1 MNPDDTIVAISSAAG
16 AAARGIVRVSG
27 PAAMDVASGVFDASS
42 ATAWPPDTAVMP
54 PQSAV
59 MSSSSADASC
69 DPAPRNAAQASA
81 SKCVEGFV
89 RVGRF
94 RLPGFALVFRAPRSY
109 TAQDVVELHFL
120 GAPVL
125 LGWVVEACI
134 AAGARRAEPGEF
146 TLRAVLAGRMD
157 LSQAHGVAGMIAARS
172 DMQLRAA
179 ERLLH
184 GELSRVAGAARERL
198 ADLLSLVEGA
208 LDFAEEPIEFITPG
222 QLRDGLMEMHKALA
236 ATTAAG
242 VRAERWDQ
250 LPRVVLAGRP
260 NAGKSSLLNRMTGL
274 DRAICAPVAG
284 TTRDVLSA
292 PLRLGETECLLI
304 DVAGVGDAVDTL
316 DAQAQRAARDALKS
330 ADLVVWLEDVTESD
344 PARRAESPVSDVPC
358 LLVGNKCDLPGAPRA
373 AKATG
378 YDLLVSATTGAGLDE
393 LKTALAARLQDRESA
408 VSDSAVALMS
418 EHRAAL
424 DSALEALDR
433 AIGLATASCETLADA
448 DLVAA
453 ELRSVA
459 EELGVLAGREDME
472 DLLGRIF
479 SRFCVGK

>member
-27 PAAMDVASGVFDASS
+27 PAAMAIASNVFEADDAAAAGSGG
-42 ATAWPPDTAVMP
+42 
-54 PQSAV
+54 
-59 MSSSSADASC
+59 AS
-69 DPAPRNAAQASA
+69 PSGASD
-81 SKCVEGFV
+81 CVEGFV

-109 TAQDVVELHFL
+109 TGQDVVELHFL

-222 QLRDGLMEMHKALA
+222 QLRDGLMEVRKALA

-242 VRAERWDQ
+242 VRAERWEQ
-250 LPRVVLAGRP
+250 LPRVVLAGHP
-260 NAGKSSLLNRMTGL
+260 NAGKSSLLNRLTGL

-292 PLRLGETECLLI
+292 PLQLGEMECLLI
-304 DVAGVGDAVDTL
+304 DVAGVVEAVDAL
-316 DAQAQRAARDALKS
+316 DAQAQRAARDALAS
-330 ADLVVWLEDVTESD
+330 ADLVVWVVDVAESD
-344 PARRAESPVSDVPC
+344 PTRRVEPPAFDVPI
-358 LLVGNKCDLPGAPRA
+358 LIVGNKCDLLGSGRA
-373 AKATG
+373 AG
-378 YDLLVSATTGAGLDE
+378 VSEYELLVSAATGAGVDA
-393 LKTALAARLQDRESA
+393 LKSALAARLRARESA
-408 VSDSAVALMS
+408 VSDAAIALMS

-424 DSALEALDR
+424 DAALESLDR
-433 AIGLATASCETLADA
+433 AIKLALSSGETLSDA

-453 ELRSVA
+453 ELRTAA
-459 EELGVLAGREDME
+459 EELGVLAGQEDTE
-472 DLLGRIF
+472 ELLGRIF

>member
-1 MNPDDTIVAISSAAG
+1 MNPDDTIVAVSSAAG
-16 AAARGIVRVSG
+16 SAARGIVRVSG
-27 PAAMDVASGVFDASS
+27 PSARSIASNMFEADDAAGS
-42 ATAWPPDTAVMP
+42 AG
-54 PQSAV
+54 
-59 MSSSSADASC
+59 
-69 DPAPRNAAQASA
+69 ASA
-81 SKCVEGFV
+81 SGASECAEGFV
-89 RVGRF
+89 RVGRY

-109 TAQDVVELHFL
+109 TGQDIVELHFL

-222 QLRDGLMEMHKALA
+222 QLRDGLMEMRKALA
-236 ATTAAG
+236 ATSAAG
-242 VRAERWDQ
+242 VRAERWEQ

-260 NAGKSSLLNRMTGL
+260 NAGKSSLLNRLTGL

-292 PLRLGETECLLI
+292 PLQLGEMECLLI
-304 DVAGVGDAVDTL
+304 DVAGVVEAVDAL
-316 DAQAQRAARDALKS
+316 DAQAQRAARDAIAS
-330 ADLVVWLEDVTESD
+330 ADLVVWVVDVAESD
-344 PARRAESPVSDVPC
+344 PARRVEPPVLDAPI
-358 LLVGNKCDLPGAPRA
+358 LLVGNKCDLLGAGRA
-373 AKATG
+373 ANSTG

-408 VSDSAVALMS
+408 VSDSAIALMS

-424 DSALEALDR
+424 DAALESLDR
-433 AIGLATASCETLADA
+433 AIKLTLSSNETLSDA

-453 ELRSVA
+453 ELRTAA
-459 EELGVLAGREDME
+459 EELGVLAGREDTE
-472 DLLGRIF
+472 ELLGRIF

>member
-1 MNPDDTIVAISSAAG
+1 MNPDDTIVAVSSAAG
-16 AAARGIVRVSG
+16 AAARGIVRLSG
-27 PAAMDVASGVFDASS
+27 PAALAIASNMFEADDAAAAGS
-42 ATAWPPDTAVMP
+42 AG
-54 PQSAV
+54 
-59 MSSSSADASC
+59 
-69 DPAPRNAAQASA
+69 ASA
-81 SKCVEGFV
+81 SGASECVEGFV

-109 TAQDVVELHFL
+109 TGQDIVELHFL

-222 QLRDGLMEMHKALA
+222 QLRDGLMEMRKALA
-236 ATTAAG
+236 ATSAAG
-242 VRAERWDQ
+242 VRAERWEQ

-260 NAGKSSLLNRMTGL
+260 NAGKSSLLNRLTGL

-292 PLRLGETECLLI
+292 PLQLGEMECLLI
-304 DVAGVGDAVDTL
+304 DVAGVVEAVDAL
-316 DAQAQRAARDALKS
+316 DAQAQRAARDAIAS
-330 ADLVVWLEDVTESD
+330 ADLVVWVVDVAESD
-344 PARRAESPVSDVPC
+344 PARRVEPPVLDAPI
-358 LLVGNKCDLPGAPRA
+358 LLVGNKCDLLGAGRA
-373 AKATG
+373 ANSTG

-408 VSDSAVALMS
+408 VSDSAIALMS
-418 EHRAAL
+418 GHRAAL
-424 DSALEALDR
+424 DAALEALDR
-433 AIGLATASCETLADA
+433 AIELTLSSNETLSDA

-453 ELRSVA
+453 ELRTAA
-459 EELGVLAGREDME
+459 EELGVLAGREDTE
-472 DLLGRIF
+472 ELLGRIF

>member
-1 MNPDDTIVAISSAAG
+1 MNPDDTIVAISSAPG
-16 AAARGIVRVSG
+16 AAARGIVRLSG
-27 PAAMDVASGVFDASS
+27 PAALDMASAVFDAGS
-42 ATAWPPDTAVMP
+42 AIAWPPGAAVR
-54 PQSAV
+54 A
-59 MSSSSADASC
+59 
-69 DPAPRNAAQASA
+69 PAGA
-81 SKCVEGFV
+81 CLEGFV

-94 RLPGFALVFRAPRSY
+94 RLPGVALVFRAPRSY

-120 GAPVL
+120 GAPAL

-208 LDFAEEPIEFITPG
+208 MDFAEEPIEFITPG
-222 QLRDGLMEMHKALA
+222 QLHAGLMELRKALA

-260 NAGKSSLLNRMTGL
+260 NAGKSSLLNRLTGL

-292 PLRLGETECLLI
+292 PLQLGETECLLI
-304 DVAGVGDAVDTL
+304 DAAGVGDAMDAL

-330 ADLVVWLEDVTESD
+330 ADLVVWVEDVTTGN
-344 PARRAESPVSDVPC
+344 PARRSEQPAFEAPM
-358 LLVGNKCDLPGAPRA
+358 LYVGNKCDLLETQR
-373 AKATG
+373 ATG
-378 YDLLVSATTGAGLDE
+378 TDEYDLLVSATTGAGLDA
-393 LKTALAARLQDRESA
+393 LKALLAARLQHRESG

-433 AIGLATASCETLADA
+433 AIGLATASGESLADA

-453 ELRSVA
+453 ELRVA
-459 EELGVLAGREDME
+459 ARELGVLAGQDDTE

>member
-1 MNPDDTIVAISSAAG
+1 MNPDDTIVAISSAPG
-16 AAARGIVRVSG
+16 AAARGIVRLSG
-27 PAAMDVASGVFDASS
+27 PAAMDVASGVFGAGSAIAWLPEAAVRTRASE
-42 ATAWPPDTAVMP
+42 
-54 PQSAV
+54 
-59 MSSSSADASC
+59 
-69 DPAPRNAAQASA
+69 
-81 SKCVEGFV
+81 CVEGFV
-89 RVGRF
+89 RVERF

-109 TAQDVVELHFL
+109 TGQDVVELHFL

-146 TLRAVLAGRMD
+146 TMRACLAGRLD

-172 DMQLRAA
+172 DMQVRAA

-184 GELSRVAGAARERL
+184 GELSRVAGTAREKL

-208 LDFAEEPIEFITPG
+208 LDFADEPIEFITPD
-222 QLRDGLMEMHKALA
+222 QLRKHLAEIRGALV
-236 ATTAAG
+236 TTSAAG
-242 VRAERWDQ
+242 VRAERWDH

-316 DAQAQRAARDALKS
+316 DAQAQRAARDAVKS
-330 ADLVVWLEDVTESD
+330 ADLVVWVEDVTESD
-344 PARRAESPVSDVPC
+344 PARRAGLPVFEAPI
-358 LLVGNKCDLPGAPRA
+358 LRAGNKCDLPGAPCA
-373 AKATG
+373 AEATD
-378 YDLLVSATTGAGLDE
+378 YDVLVSATTGAGLDAM
-393 LKTALAARLQDRESA
+393 KSALAARLRDRDSA

-424 DSALEALDR
+424 DAALGALDR
-433 AIGLATASCETLADA
+433 AIELATASGEALADA

-453 ELRSVA
+453 ELRVA
-459 EELGVLAGREDME
+459 ARELGVLAGQEDTE